1 MSRNRALFALAV
13 FAALGFPLVVRDPY
27 FLHAATTVLLFAYL
41 ASSWNIIGGLAGQHS
56 FGHSAF
62 FGIGA
67 YVSTLLFIYWNVP
80 PFLGM
85 IIGGV
90 IAAGASIGIG
100 YPCFKLR
107 GPYFALSTLA
117 FTEIFRIVATTTEQV
132 GPIDLKGAAGIL
144 ISLRP
149 GNSFG
154 NFQFS
159 EKAYYY
165 YIILAMLMVI
175 LFVYDRIE
183 KSRWGLYLAAIRD
196 NEDAARSIGIN
207 ATRYKIVALM
217 ISAFFGA
224 TAGTFYAQFLLYIEP
239 ILFSSALSIEIL
251 LIAIVGGAGTLMG
264 PFLGSLILTP
274 ISELTRT
281 YLGGT
286 YAGVQLIIYGGVL
299 VAVMMFAPQGI
310 ILPLARRYRML
321 FERRM

>member
-1 MSRNRALFALAV
+1 MSWNRTLFALAV
-13 FAALGFPLVVRDPY
+13 LAAVLFPLVVRDPY
-27 FLHAATTVLLFAYL
+27 FLHAAITVLLFAFL
-41 ASSWNIIGGLAGQHS
+41 GSSWNIIGGLAGQHS

-62 FGIGA
+62 LGIGA
-67 YVSTLLFIYWNVP
+67 YVSTILFIYWNVP

-85 IIGGV
+85 IIGGI
-90 IAAGASIGIG
+90 IAAIASIGIG

-117 FTEIFRIVATTTEQV
+117 FTEIFRIIATTTEQV
-132 GPIDLKGAAGIL
+132 GPVDFKGAAGIL
-144 ISLRP
+144 ISFRP
-149 GNSFG
+149 GNSFV
-154 NFQFS
+154 NFQFA

-165 YIILAMLMVI
+165 YIILAMLILI
-175 LFVYDRIE
+175 LFIHNWIE

-207 ATRYKIVALM
+207 ARRFKILALM

-224 TAGTFYAQFLLYIEP
+224 MAGTFYAQFFLYIEP

-251 LIAIVGGAGTLMG
+251 LIAIIGGAGTLMG

-310 ILPLARRYRML
+310 IPPLAKRYCML
-321 FERRM
+321 FETRA

>member
-1 MSRNRALFALAV
+1 MAWKRVFLSLVLLAAIFFPV
-13 FAALGFPLVVRDPY
+13 FVRDPY
-27 FLHAATTVLLFAYL
+27 FVHAAIMTLLFAYL
-41 ASSWNIIGGLAGQHS
+41 ASSWNMIGGLAGQHS

-67 YVSTLLFIYWNVP
+67 YTSTLLLLYGSVP

-85 IIGGV
+85 IIGGLL
-90 IAAGASIGIG
+90 AAVASIGIG

-117 FTEIFRIVATTTEQV
+117 FTEIFRVVVTSTEEV

-144 ISLRP
+144 IPLKK
-149 GNSFG
+149 GNSFVD
-154 NFQFS
+154 FQFAD
-159 EKAYYY
+159 KAYYY
-165 YIILAMLMVI
+165 YIILAMLVLI
-175 LFVYDRIE
+175 LIIYYLIE

-196 NEDAARSIGIN
+196 NEEAARSIGIN
-207 ATRYKIVALM
+207 TTFYKMVALF

-239 ILFSSALSIEIL
+239 VLFSSALAIEIL
-251 LIAIVGGAGTLMG
+251 LIATVGGAGTLMG
-264 PFLGSLILTP
+264 PVIGSLILTP

-310 ILPLARRYRML
+310 VLPLARRYRSL
-321 FERRM
+321 FERRA